1 MSIEKT
7 GEDHVDRLRAQWAR
21 ELPDLDTSPMSI
33 LGRIYRLSMLV
44 RPGIEETFAAFGLA
58 SDSHVERLRRE
69 FGSTKVLHVSNLP
82 QHDLWRS
89 GLLGNEVRRELAKRF
104 PYVSGG
110 WCCAPEDDKRRELP
124 NSHSFHLNIPKPEDI
139 RERGRLGSDVTTVVE
154 HY

>member
-1 MSIEKT
+1 M
-7 GEDHVDRLRAQWAR
+7 
-21 ELPDLDTSPMSI
+21 P
-33 LGRIYRLSMLV
+33 
-44 RPGIEETFAAFGLA
+44 AATLA
-58 SDSHVERLRRE
+58 SAATAQIGNGGAPTELERLRRE

-110 WCCAPEDDKRRELP
+110 WCCAPEDDKRRGMP

-139 RERGRLGSDVTTVVE
+139 RERGPGRLGSDVTTVVE